1 MNAAFI
7 MIQEDQRDDTLGL
20 LAANLRR
27 LRIARHLSLSELA
40 RGTGMSKATLSG
52 IENGRANPTVETLST
67 LAAALG
73 VSVAEMLDEPPF
85 GEMRVSRASG
95 ASFIEQDGLRRR
107 PLESLAA
114 TGVVEIS
121 EIVLAPHQQV
131 ELGPGPGGAR
141 ARLLV
146 LAGQLIAGPVERS
159 TELAAGDYIAFPAD
173 VPYVLVAGAK
183 PARALLVSSSPV

>member
-1 MNAAFI
+1 
-7 MIQEDQRDDTLGL
+7 MIHKDQRNDTFGL

-73 VSVAEMLDEPPF
+73 VSVAEMLDEPPL
-85 GEMRVSRASG
+85 GEMRISRASG
-95 ASFIEQDGLRRR
+95 ASFIEQDSLRRR
-107 PLESLAA
+107 PLESVAA

-121 EIVLAPHQQV
+121 EIALRAHQQL
-131 ELGPGPGGAR
+131 ELGPGPSGAR
-141 ARLLV
+141 ARLFV
-146 LAGQLIAGPVERS
+146 LAGQLITGPVERN
-159 TELAAGDYIAFPAD
+159 TELAAGDYLAFPAD
-173 VPYVLVAGAK
+173 VAYVLVAGAK
-183 PARALLVSSSPV
+183 PVRALLVSSSPA